1 MWIEENPYLRIIEG
15 KWEECDMGW
24 IKNGLLLATGGVL
37 GVMLG
42 GILYEQCFDD
52 RDYSDDDGP
61 EPDGLELLVKK
72 IRREAEAAM
81 AECETDEEREAAYAE
96 IRASIE
102 KIKEKLQ
109 KKGDAIIAELQE
121 QKRSDDAKA
130 EASAKAKEQAESI
143 KETLEKAGVSL
154 DEVLDSLKPK
164 KNNGF
169 AFA

>member
-1 MWIEENPYLRIIEG
+1 MWIEENPYLKILQNT
-15 KWEECDMGW
+15 WEECDMGW
-24 IKNGLLLATGGVL
+24 IKNGLLLATGGML

-42 GILYEQCFDD
+42 GILYDQCFDN
-52 RDYSDDDGP
+52 RDYDDDGP

-81 AECETDEEREAAYAE
+81 ADCETDEEREAAYAE
-96 IRASIE
+96 IRSSIE

-109 KKGDAIIAELQE
+109 KKGDAIISELQE

-130 EASAKAKEQAESI
+130 EVSAKAKEQAESI

-164 KNNGF
+164 ESGGF

>member
-1 MWIEENPYLRIIEG
+1 MIIEENPYLKILQNQ
-15 KWEECDMGW
+15 WEECDMGW
-24 IKNGLLLATGGVL
+24 IKNGLLLAAGGVL

-42 GILYEQCFDD
+42 GILYDQCFDD
-52 RDYSDDDGP
+52 RDYSDDGP

-96 IRASIE
+96 IRDSIE

-121 QKRSDDAKA
+121 QKRNDDAKA
-130 EASAKAKEQAESI
+130 EASAKAKEQADSI

-164 KNNGF
+164 EKGDF